1 MILPI
6 NGQNYARDLAA
17 VYNSAN
23 TLFPEEQRC
32 DADETVFYRQLQE
45 DRNFLSLDG
54 DTICG
59 FMSWRKSAEY
69 AELTSLYV
77 RREYQKTGVGGQLL
91 AHFEEQAA
99 DASCLIV
106 KVLRQ
111 APWALA
117 FYEKHGYEPL
127 NEEMRRFIESRGL
140 KAERLIEKAWE
151 KILYKSLTYP
161 ERRHSSPFP
170 H

>member
-1 MILPI
+1 MIQPI
-6 NGQNYARDLAA
+6 WGQKYARDLAA

-45 DRNFLSLDG
+45 DRNFAYFREN
-54 DTICG
+54 TICG

-77 RREYQKTGVGGQLL
+77 RREYQKTGVGGLLL

-99 DASCLIV
+99 GSSCLIV

-111 APWALA
+111 AHWALA
-117 FYEKHGYEPL
+117 FYEKHGYQPL
-127 NEEMRRFIESRGL
+127 TAETRRLMESRG
-140 KAERLIEKAWE
+140 ITEKGWE
-151 KILYKSLTYP
+151 KILCRTFAYP
-161 ERRHSSPFP
+161 EKSPSGP
-170 H
+170 SLP